1 MARYFPTLIALCTPA
16 LLLAQERPPVD
27 PLATPAPAAKTTP
40 GPQSRFEGRHDG
52 EGRREGEG
60 FGQRRPGFFG
70 GPEAEKSRQAFQQ
83 MSPEQ
88 RERFMTGLKQ
98 FAELPPEKKMEI
110 FQRSEYLRKKIAE
123 DIETAIKESGLNLSA
138 DNKKKFTERYM
149 EERKKIEEDLRKEM
163 EELRKPK
170 VAALIEKLK
179 HEFATP

>member
-1 MARYFPTLIALCTPA
+1 MARPFPTLIALCAPA
-16 LLLAQERPPVD
+16 LLFAQERPPVD
-27 PLATPAPAAKTTP
+27 PLAPATPAPAPAAKATP
-40 GPQSRFEGRHDG
+40 GGPSRF

-70 GPEAEKSRQAFQQ
+70 GPEAEKSRQMFQQ

-88 RERFMTGLKQ
+88 RERFIAGFKQ

-123 DIETAIKESGLNLSA
+123 DIETAVKESGLNLSEEQ
-138 DNKKKFTERYM
+138 KKKFTERYM
-149 EERKKIEEDLRKEM
+149 EERKKIEEELRREM
-163 EELRKPK
+163 EERRKPK